1 MLNKDFLW
9 GGAIAASQVEG
20 AFDRDGKGLTVADV
34 IKYKSDLD
42 IKNYAAQMEIDLDQV
57 LEAKEFSGTEGY
69 PKRYGINFY
78 DNYKEDIKLFA
89 EMGFKVLRFSISWA
103 RIFPNGDDKEP
114 NKKGIEFYQNII
126 EELNKYNIEALVT
139 LNHYDLPLNLSLKYG
154 GWTDKK
160 LIQLFENYSRV
171 CFESFPT
178 VKYWLTFNEI
188 DSIERHPFI
197 SGGIIESEIEGDK
210 EPVYIQAFHNQFVA
224 SALATKA
231 MREILPN
238 AQMGCM
244 LTKLTTYPNTCK
256 PEDVELALKK
266 NFNNYFCSDVQIR
279 GEYPFYFKHRL
290 AQIEDTINMTEEEL
304 SIIKDNTCDFIT
316 FSYYMS
322 LTASNDSNAEMTG
335 ANTIT
340 GVKNPY
346 LESSDW
352 GWQIDPLG
360 LKISLLE
367 LYDRY
372 EMPLFIVENGLGA
385 NDELIDGKVD
395 DYYRIDYL
403 QKHLSAMEDA
413 VDEGVDLMGYTSW
426 GPIDLI
432 SAGTS
437 QMSKRYGFIYVD
449 QDNEGNGTLKRIKKN
464 SFDWYKNVIKNNSA
478 K

>member
-9 GGAIAASQVEG
+9 GGAIAASQAEG
-20 AFDRDGKGLTVADV
+20 QWDKDGKGLTVADV
-34 IKYKSDLD
+34 IRYRSDLD
-42 IKNYAAQMEIDLDQV
+42 QKNYSKYMEITLDDV
-57 LEAKEFSGTEGY
+57 LEAKEETSSKGF

-78 DNYKEDIKLFA
+78 DNYKEDIALFA

-103 RIFPNGDDKEP
+103 RIFPNGDDATP
-114 NKKGIEFYQNII
+114 NAKGIEFYQNVVK
-126 EELNKYNIEALVT
+126 ELEKYNIEPLIT
-139 LNHYDLPLNLSLKYG
+139 INHYDLPLNLCLQYG
-154 GWTDKK
+154 GWANKD
-160 LIQLFENYSRV
+160 LIDLFVAYSRV
-171 CFESFPT
+171 CFEALPT

-197 SGGIIESEIEGDK
+197 SGGIIPSEIDGNET
-210 EPVYIQAFHNQFVA
+210 EVYFQAFHNQFVA

-231 MREILPN
+231 MREIIPG

-244 LTKLTTYPNTCK
+244 LTKLTTYPRTCA
-256 PEDVELALKK
+256 PEDVELAVNK
-266 NFNNYFCSDVQIR
+266 NLNNYFCSDVQIN
-279 GEYPFYFKHRL
+279 GEYPFVFKRRVNKL
-290 AQIEDTINMTEEEL
+290 GLNLEITQEEL
-304 SIIKDNTCDFIT
+304 DIIKNNTCDYVT

-322 LTASNDSNAEMTG
+322 LTASNDTNAEITEG
-335 ANTIT
+335 NTIT

-360 LKISLLE
+360 LKVSLIE

-372 EMPLFIVENGLGA
+372 NKPLFIVENGLGA
-385 NDELIDGKVD
+385 YDEVENGEIHDQ
-395 DYYRIDYL
+395 YRIDYL

-413 VDEGVDLMGYTSW
+413 VDEGVELLGYTSW
-426 GPIDLI
+426 GPIDI
-432 SAGTS
+432 VSAGTS

-449 QDNEGNGTLKRIKKN
+449 QDNDGNGTLERMRKD
-464 SFDWYKNVIKNNSA
+464 SFYWYKSVIEKNSA